1 MGKNLRTRILVI
13 SLLLYNT
20 MKLIFFYN
28 RACGVSLPEP
38 NVRYQSLC
46 IYIHKDCYVYL
57 VIMYSVHVEL
67 AVSPVN
73 AGYLVRTVSLC
84 YT

>member
-1 MGKNLRTRILVI
+1 MDMRGAMQNTGGSTNPSIFLCLV
-13 SLLLYNT
+13 
-20 MKLIFFYN
+20 
-28 RACGVSLPEP
+28 
-38 NVRYQSLC
+38 NVTQANCALTTNFWTSGYAALC

>member
-1 MGKNLRTRILVI
+1 MNDC
-13 SLLLYNT
+13 
-20 MKLIFFYN
+20 F
-28 RACGVSLPEP
+28 
-38 NVRYQSLC
+38 QSLC
-46 IYIHKDCYVYL
+46 ICIHKDCYVYL
-57 VIMYSVHVEL
+57 VIMYSVHVDL

>member
-1 MGKNLRTRILVI
+1 MTFAEHQQYSRLTANSMAPMQR
-13 SLLLYNT
+13 
-20 MKLIFFYN
+20 
-28 RACGVSLPEP
+28 
-38 NVRYQSLC
+38 
-46 IYIHKDCYVYL
+46 YVYL

-73 AGYLVRTVSLC
+73 AGYLVRMVSLC

>member
-1 MGKNLRTRILVI
+1 MPWVCNCARGRGAMKVPADGRWKAVDCGKVVGSNI
-13 SLLLYNT
+13 
-20 MKLIFFYN
+20 
-28 RACGVSLPEP
+28 
-38 NVRYQSLC
+38 
-46 IYIHKDCYVYL
+46 CYVYL

-73 AGYLVRTVSLC
+73 AGHLVRTVSLC